1 MGFTPFIGP
10 TTQVRL
16 TAASAVKSVPA
27 VAFVSTATVGTI
39 ALFFPAST
47 VSAYRAL
54 AFGSVRERAASVP
67 VTAAMN
73 PCVSLRAKMSVVS
86 VPSASATASAT
97 TASKAAKGCPAWDA
111 AKAWSSAVESVLTVV
126 KENARRALNVVNK
139 VNAQSYV
146 PNVEKRV
153 ESAAAIV

>member
-1 MGFTPFIGP
+1 MCRVALGQIDGPVAPVGF
-10 TTQVRL
+10 
-16 TAASAVKSVPA
+16 
-27 VAFVSTATVGTI
+27 

-54 AFGSVRERAASVP
+54 AFGSVRERAASVLA
-67 VTAAMN
+67 TAAMN

-111 AKAWSSAVESVLTVV
+111 AKAWSSAVESASMAAGRCAKFAGTAAAKVYKLAKIVNV
-126 KENARRALNVVNK
+126 AASWENAYARFAL
-139 VNAQSYV
+139 
-146 PNVEKRV
+146 
-153 ESAAAIV
+153 AATEIA